1 MPLLPLG
8 NGTYRQ
14 KKEWLK
20 YNYFEFYEYG
30 TPKIVMIIRSDNRVI
45 S

>member
-1 MPLLPLG
+1 MPLLPLEMVLIDK
-8 NGTYRQ
+8 

-20 YNYFEFYEYG
+20 YNYFEFCEYR